1 MAKLGTR
8 RMPSKSL
15 LHYSLY
21 LQALLIPC
29 SLNVYHSTIASAHS
43 NKNEKTTELLIA
55 EIRARLD
62 WIGVDFRD
70 DKAKDRVEGGEVEEK
85 RVRLLDYGCGGGMI
99 SRVCISVSSP
109 VSMELTERHKAL
121 AAYITQAV
129 GMDVSPH
136 MVHEYNT
143 WSGSIT
149 PQMSVFV
156 GNLLDPADPSPTA
169 FKGEEFWGFDLA
181 VVGLGFH
188 QINET
193 VLAATRLAERLRTGG
208 VLLILDFVVDQT
220 TGGDGDGHQ
229 HDHGFWKKYGHGS
242 GGDAATKRRKQR
254 GFGELEIKEIFE
266 NAGVGKDFGFEVIA
280 KGTVFE
286 TAGHNM
292 TADVFMARGTRV

>member
-1 MAKLGTR
+1 MR

-15 LHYSLY
+15 LRYSLY
-21 LQALLIPC
+21 LHTLFIPR
-29 SLNVYHSTIASAHS
+29 SLNVFHSTIASAHT
-43 NKNEKTTELLIA
+43 NKNEKTTALLVA

-70 DKAKDRVEGGEVEEK
+70 DKAKDGAVEGEVEEK

-109 VSMELTERHKAL
+109 VSMELTERHQAL
-121 AAYITQAV
+121 APYITQAV

-143 WSGSIT
+143 WSSSIT
-149 PQMSVFV
+149 PQMSAFV

-188 QINET
+188 QINDT

-208 VLLILDFVVDQT
+208 VLLILDFVVDET
-220 TGGDGDGHQ
+220 AGGNGDGHQ
-229 HDHGFWKKYGHGS
+229 HDLGFWKKYGHGS
-242 GGDAATKRRKQR
+242 GGGAATKRRKHK
-254 GFGELEIKEIFE
+254 GFGEVEIKEIFE

-280 KGTVFE
+280 KGAVFE
-286 TAGHNM
+286 TAGHSM
-292 TADVFMARGTRV
+292 TADVFMARGTKV

>member
-1 MAKLGTR
+1 MCGQCGGNMGNEA
-8 RMPSKSL
+8 
-15 LHYSLY
+15 H
-21 LQALLIPC
+21 ADA
-29 SLNVYHSTIASAHS
+29 IASAHS

-62 WIGVDFRD
+62 WISVDFRD
-70 DKAKDRVEGGEVEEK
+70 DKEKDGAEGGEVEEK

-99 SRVCISVSSP
+99 SR
-109 VSMELTERHKAL
+109 AL
-121 AAYITQAV
+121 APYITQAV

-136 MVHEYNT
+136 TVHEYNT

-149 PQMSVFV
+149 PQMSAFV
-156 GNLLDPADPSPTA
+156 GNLLDPADPSPAA

-193 VLAATRLAERLRTGG
+193 VLAATRIAERLRTGG

-220 TGGDGDGHQ
+220 TGGDGDVHQ

-242 GGDAATKRRKQR
+242 GGGAATKRRKQR
-254 GFGELEIKEIFE
+254 GFGELEIKGIFE

-280 KGTVFE
+280 KGAVFE

>member
-1 MAKLGTR
+1 MQ
-8 RMPSKSL
+8 SKSR
-15 LHYSLY
+15 YSLY
-21 LQALLIPC
+21 LHTLFIPR
-29 SLNVYHSTIASAHS
+29 SLNVYHSTMASAHS
-43 NKNEKTTELLIA
+43 NKNEKTTELLVA

-70 DKAKDRVEGGEVEEK
+70 DKAEDGTKGGEVEEK
-85 RVRLLDYGCGGGMI
+85 RVRLLDYGCERGMI
-99 SRVCISVSSP
+99 SRVCTRFLQTVSI
-109 VSMELTERHKAL
+109 ELTERHQAL
-121 AAYITQAV
+121 APYITQAV

-136 MVHEYNT
+136 MVHEYNA

-149 PQMSVFV
+149 PQMSAFV

-169 FKGEEFWGFDLA
+169 FKAEEFWGFDLA

-193 VLAATRLAERLRTGG
+193 VSSATRLAERLRTGG
-208 VLLILDFVVDQT
+208 VLLILDFVVDET

-229 HDHGFWKKYGHGS
+229 HDLGFWKKYGHGS
-242 GGDAATKRRKQR
+242 GGGAATKRKKQR

-280 KGTVFE
+280 KGAVFE
-286 TAGHNM
+286 TSGHSM
-292 TADVFMARGTRV
+292 TADVFMARGTRIYGL